1 MFKKHG
7 WVYISIIILCL
18 ILGLFFYKTAEAG
31 IIDWLLGGVRI
42 VEVEAKEI
50 EVVKPSYKL
59 GEQIPVEYV
68 RELISQHA
76 TGTKAYQMERTI
88 YCESHY
94 WNVQS
99 YIIDKSGNREDSW
112 GIAQINLY
120 WNPSVSREQALDPE
134 FAIKWM
140 SDRWGKTAWY
150 GYINA
155 TDSCNVFTK

>member
-1 MFKKHG
+1 MFKNID

-31 IIDWLLGGVRI
+31 VIDWLLGGVRT

-59 GEQIPVEYV
+59 GDKIPVEYII
-68 RELISQHA
+68 ELISQHA

-99 YIIDKSGNREDSW
+99 NIIKNGSREDSW